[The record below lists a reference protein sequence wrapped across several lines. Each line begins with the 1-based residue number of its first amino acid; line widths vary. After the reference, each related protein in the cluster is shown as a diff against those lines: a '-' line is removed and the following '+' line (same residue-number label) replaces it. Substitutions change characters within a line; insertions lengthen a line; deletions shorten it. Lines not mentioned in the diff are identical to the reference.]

1 MGRLDAA
8 AAAPLR
14 SSSEALGDIDPE
26 LLLQALAA
34 LRRGDFSMR
43 LEGEGDSLGG
53 RIAREWNAALDRLS
67 TQVRAVTEVAAAVAH
82 GDLSRS
88 IALDACGDWAEL
100 NDHLNSMI
108 RALRETARDNEEQ
121 AWLNANLARFTRLLQ
136 EQRDLAALSARILS
150 ELAPLVS
157 ARLGAFYISDNA
169 LREARLVMV
178 AGYGCRVDAAA
189 PTSFAPGEG
198 LVGQCAADAR
208 RILVTDV
215 PAGYL
220 RIGSGLGSAPPACI
234 VVLPI
239 ATEQGV
245 KAVIEL
251 ASLKPYS
258 SIELSL
264 LDQLMESIAVVF
276 NTIEANSRT
285 ESLLAQSQ
293 SLAQELGRTNC
304 ELAEKARLLSAQNIE
319 VERKNAEVEQA
330 KRSLEEKA
338 AQLGLASRYKSEFLA
353 NMSHEL
359 RTPLNSLLILA
370 EQLADN
376 PKGNLDARQLE
387 FARTIH
393 GAGSD
398 LLSLIN
404 DILDLSKIES
414 GTVTLEW
421 NEYRCEH
428 LHAYVE
434 RSFRHIAE
442 TRGLRFEVE
451 LAPDLPAALLTD
463 ITRLQQ
469 ILRNLLANAFK
480 FTTKGRVSLSI
491 RPIAS
496 GWSPQN
502 AALAQADAVLAFTVA
517 DTGIGIAP
525 DKLKLIFDAFQQ
537 ADGSTARK
545 YGGTG
550 LGLSIS
556 RELARLLGGE
566 IQVSS
571 ELHGGSSFTLYLPQ
585 KHFAASAGPGWE
597 APMLAGEAAPACAA
611 AAGGEPQL
619 LLVEDE
625 PVQRDAIVSAFEAA
639 GWQVHSAENG
649 GRALQMLKSAG
660 KLDCMV
666 FDLHLPDIDGIDLL
680 DMMVRDPQLRDI
692 PVLIHTAAELDAAG
706 LARLQK
712 LARAVVIKDAG
723 SAARLVQEVAQL
735 LQAPAAAEPARALTL
750 QTALAPAQ
758 AQPEPQEAYAALA
771 GRQVLIVDDD
781 LRNIFALSSLVERH
795 RMSVLFAEN
804 GRAGIDILAE
814 HEDVDIV
821 LMDVMMPE
829 MDGYDTMRAIR
840 RIPECANLPIIALT
854 AKAMKEDR
862 EKCLAAGASDYI
874 AKPVESARLLEMMQ
888 RWLIS

>member
-1 MGRLDAA
+1 
-8 AAAPLR
+8 
-14 SSSEALGDIDPE
+14 
-26 LLLQALAA
+26 
-34 LRRGDFSMR
+34 
-43 LEGEGDSLGG
+43 
-53 RIAREWNAALDRLS
+53 
-67 TQVRAVTEVAAAVAH
+67 
-82 GDLSRS
+82 
-88 IALDACGDWAEL
+88 
-100 NDHLNSMI
+100 
-108 RALRETARDNEEQ
+108 
-121 AWLNANLARFTRLLQ
+121 
-136 EQRDLAALSARILS
+136 
-150 ELAPLVS
+150 
-157 ARLGAFYISDNA
+157 
-169 LREARLVMV
+169 
-178 AGYGCRVDAAA
+178 
-189 PTSFAPGEG
+189 
-198 LVGQCAADAR
+198 
-208 RILVTDV
+208 
-215 PAGYL
+215 
-220 RIGSGLGSAPPACI
+220 
-234 VVLPI
+234 
-239 ATEQGV
+239 
-245 KAVIEL
+245 
-251 ASLKPYS
+251 
-258 SIELSL
+258 
-264 LDQLMESIAVVF
+264 
-276 NTIEANSRT
+276 
-285 ESLLAQSQ
+285 
-293 SLAQELGRTNC
+293 
-304 ELAEKARLLSAQNIE
+304 
-319 VERKNAEVEQA
+319 
-330 KRSLEEKA
+330 
-338 AQLGLASRYKSEFLA
+338 
-353 NMSHEL
+353 MSHEL